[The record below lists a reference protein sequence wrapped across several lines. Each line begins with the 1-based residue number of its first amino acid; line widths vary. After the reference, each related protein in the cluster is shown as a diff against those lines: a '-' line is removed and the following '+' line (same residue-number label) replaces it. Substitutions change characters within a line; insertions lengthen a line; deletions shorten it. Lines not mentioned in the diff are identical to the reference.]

1 MRFGK
6 SAAEAAEEPSRGGAG
21 GGDWIRYLKE
31 GDTTF
36 RILEDPD
43 DWTYYWEHFSPSGF
57 SFPCNS
63 EDDCPGCSSENEK
76 MSKVNRRIA
85 FNALQSWQGND
96 YVNVYKI
103 GPMVG
108 DKLENRYK
116 RLDTL
121 TDRDYT
127 ITKYKTNGDRW
138 DFDVE
143 GGIPTPVDFSKY
155 DLKDIES
162 MLMEQWEEHWGGG
175 ATGHPAE
182 TKPARR
188 ATIAPA
194 QQQEDPPFEEEK
206 VYQEADLRQMDLQGL
221 RDLLQSDMK
230 LTPPVTLD
238 TPDEVV
244 DWLMELQQS

>member
-6 SAAEAAEEPSRGGAG
+6 SKEEAEKEPSRGGG
-21 GGDWIRYLKE
+21 GGDFIKYLME
-31 GDTTF
+31 GSTTF
-36 RILEDPD
+36 RIAQEPQ
-43 DWTYYWEHFSPSGF
+43 DWCYYWEHFSPEGF
-57 SFPCNS
+57 SFACNN
-63 EDDCPGCSSENEK
+63 EEDCPGCTSENEK
-76 MSKVNRRIA
+76 MKKVSRKIA
-85 FNALQSWQGND
+85 FNVLQSWQGTD

>member
-43 DWTYYWEHFSPSGF
+43 DWTYYWEHFSPAGF

-96 YVNVYKI
+96 YVNVFKI
-103 GPMVG
+103 GPMVSE
-108 DKLENRYK
+108 KLENRYA
-116 RLDTL
+116 RFSTL

-127 ITKYKTNGDRW
+127 ITKYKTSGDRW

-143 GGIPTPVDFSKY
+143 GHTPSPIDPSKY
-155 DLKDIES
+155 ELKDIEQ
-162 MLMEQWEEHWGGG
+162 MLAAQWNEAWGEG
-175 ATGHPAE
+175 AKSKSGQGSKSDPWR
-182 TKPARR
+182 AREPSESAGSR
-188 ATIAPA
+188 KRTTIAAAPKEEPA
-194 QQQEDPPFEEEK
+194 QEE
-206 VYQEADLRQMDLQGL
+206 L
-221 RDLLQSDMK
+221 
-230 LTPPVTLD
+230 
-238 TPDEVV
+238 
-244 DWLMELQQS
+244 